1 MFFKYKAIKDGKI
14 VVDKIE
20 ADSQEA
26 VLRFLKTSDYFPISI
41 WSVDLSTGSIFSFF
55 FKRIN
60 FSDLVDLTRQLSIM
74 LDTGLTLID
83 ALDIL
88 KKQTTKPLLFNLLEK
103 LDKEIRTGRNF
114 SAALSLYPQYFS
126 NLYISLVK
134 AGEASGKL
142 SDVLISLSDNL
153 EKEKT
158 FRGKLRGALIYPSFI
173 LIGMIIVAI
182 IMLTFVTPKLLEL
195 YQELETQLPLSTR
208 ILLYISSFFTKFW
221 PILLIGSALCIT
233 ILVRY
238 IKTSTGKFH
247 LDSFLIKLPIIGN
260 VIKMSA
266 LVDSTR
272 TLSILTSSGVSLME
286 SLSIVVDTST
296 NLIYK
301 RAFEKIRNQVEKG
314 VSLGISMKQTE
325 IFPPILVQ
333 MTQVGEQTGHLD
345 ESLLRVS
352 RYFEIDSEISIKAM
366 TTMIEPLILVVLGIG
381 VGFLVFAIITPIY
394 SLTSTLK

>member
-20 ADSQEA
+20 ADSQGA
-26 VLRFLKTSDYFPISI
+26 VLKFLKNSDYFPISI
-41 WSVDLSTGSIFSFF
+41 WSIDLSTGSLFSFF

-88 KKQTTKPLLFNLLEK
+88 KKQTTKPILFNLLEK
-103 LDKEIRTGRNF
+103 LDKEIRSGRNF

-142 SDVLISLSDNL
+142 SDVLIRLSDNL

-158 FRGKLRGALIYPSFI
+158 FRGKLRGALIYPTFI
-173 LIGMIIVAI
+173 VIGMIIVAI

-208 ILLYISSFFTKFW
+208 ILLYISSFFSKFW
-221 PILLIGSALCIT
+221 PILLIGSVLSIT
-233 ILVRY
+233 ILIRY
-238 IKTSTGKFH
+238 FKTSLGKLH
-247 LDSFLIKLPIIGN
+247 LDSFLIKLPIVGN

-272 TLSILTSSGVSLME
+272 TLSILASSGVSLME
-286 SLSIVVDTST
+286 SLGIVVDTST
-296 NLIYK
+296 NIIYK
-301 RAFEKIRNQVEKG
+301 RAFEKIRDQVEKG
-314 VSLGISMKQTE
+314 VSLGISMKQAE

-333 MTQVGEQTGHLD
+333 MTLVGEQTGHLD

-352 RYFEIDSEISIKAM
+352 RYFEIDSELAIKAM

-381 VGFLVFAIITPIY
+381 VGFLVFAVITPIY
-394 SLTSTLK
+394 SLTSTIK

>member
-26 VLRFLKTSDYFPISI
+26 ALKFLKNSGYFPISI

-103 LDKEIRTGRNF
+103 LDKEIRAGRNF
-114 SAALSLYPQYFS
+114 STALSFYPQYFS

-142 SDVLISLSDNL
+142 SDVLIRLSDNL

-158 FRGKLRGALIYPSFI
+158 FRGKLRGALIYPAFI
-173 LIGMIIVAI
+173 VIGMIIVAI

-195 YQELETQLPLSTR
+195 YQDLETQLPLSTR
-208 ILLYISSFFTKFW
+208 ILLYISTFFSKFW
-221 PILLIGSALCIT
+221 PLLLIGGALSVA

-238 IKTSTGKFH
+238 FKTATGKLH

-286 SLSIVVDTST
+286 SLSIVVDTSP
-296 NLIYK
+296 NIIYK
-301 RAFEKIRNQVEKG
+301 RAFATIRNQVEKG
-314 VSLGISMKQTE
+314 VSLGISLKQAE

-333 MTQVGEQTGHLD
+333 MTLVGEQTGHLD

-352 RYFEIDSEISIKAM
+352 RYFEIDSEIAIKAM
-366 TTMIEPLILVVLGIG
+366 TTMIEPLILVVLGVG

-394 SLTSTLK
+394 NLTSTFK